1 MTTCEDLSRDD
12 TKQWDHYEEEPRSYP
27 RSPEP
32 QETAPGIE
40 QDHLTYLLDTV
51 LAAQDKYTKMFPH
64 MKYRINEED
73 TKSFEDIT
81 FCMLQQGLFIYDEY
95 KKLNSKLNGDYLSV
109 LNKRLISEND
119 QLKKIKEQSNHII
132 INLNNDLAAMGDR
145 IKELEEHLRIANEKL
160 PSGDVELR
168 ARRSKERDSSMC
180 K

>member
-1 MTTCEDLSRDD
+1 
-12 TKQWDHYEEEPRSYP
+12 
-27 RSPEP
+27 
-32 QETAPGIE
+32 
-40 QDHLTYLLDTV
+40 
-51 LAAQDKYTKMFPH
+51 

-81 FCMLQQGLFIYDEY
+81 FCMLQQGLFIYEEY
-95 KKLNSKLNGDYLSV
+95 KKLSSKLNGDYLAV

-132 INLNNDLAAMGDR
+132 ANLNDDLATMGDR

-160 PSGDVELR
+160 PCGDVELR
-168 ARRSKERDSSMC
+168 ARRSKERDSSTC